1 MNYAI
6 LKEAINLVESGAEI
20 AEIDQ
25 QFSLHPVAATN
36 AQVKNDSPISPIST
50 YNFYDATEDDDS
62 RFSSETA
69 LNLMV

>member
-1 MNYAI
+1 LNYAI
-6 LKEAINLVESGAEI
+6 LKEAINLVESDAEI

-25 QFSLHPVAATN
+25 QFSLLPVAAAN
-36 AQVKNDSPISPIST
+36 AQVNDSPITPIST
-50 YNFYDATEDDDS
+50 CNFYDATEDDDS